1 MSAVRERWR
10 SGLVFLLSSVLLIGI
25 VLFAP
30 GSENSAFRRL
40 LGLGDDPL
48 GVPADVPA
56 GGVYAFLVHQP
67 GDEDDPVAWDP
78 CREIR
83 YEINPDGAPDGTD
96 ETVAFVRD
104 GVAEVAQIT
113 GLRFVY
119 DGVTDRRPQWER
131 AFVPLGGR
139 REPVLISWA
148 TESEVDELD
157 GDVAGLGG
165 AAARSGSDG
174 KLRFVTGGVT
184 LDADSFEDLDGQR
197 DGAAYQR
204 AILLHELGH
213 LVGLDHVDSP
223 AELMYA
229 DNVGQLEFGVG
240 DLNGLVRL
248 GQGRCA

>member
-1 MSAVRERWR
+1 MRERWR
-10 SGLVFLLSSVLLIGI
+10 SGLVLVISAVIFVGI

-40 LGLGDDPL
+40 IGIGDDPL
-48 GVPADVPA
+48 GTPADVPE
-56 GGVYAFLVHQP
+56 GGVYAFLAHQR
-67 GDEDDPVAWDP
+67 GQSDDPVAWDP
-78 CREIR
+78 CREIH
-83 YEINPDGAPDGTD
+83 YEINPAGAPDGAGD
-96 ETVAFVRD
+96 TVAFVEAA
-104 GVAEVAQIT
+104 VAEVSGVT

-119 DGVTDRRPQWER
+119 DGRTDRRPQWEG

-148 TESEVDELD
+148 TASEVDELK
-157 GDVAGLGG
+157 GNVAGLGG
-165 AAARSGSDG
+165 AAAREGADG
-174 KLRFVTGGVT
+174 RLRYVTGGVT
-184 LDADSFEDLDGQR
+184 LDSDSFEDLEDVR
-197 DGAAYQR
+197 DGEAYQR

-223 AELMYA
+223 AELMFE
-229 DNVGQLEFGVG
+229 DNVGQRDFGRG